1 MEPFMMTWRLTG
13 AAVYLAVL
21 AGCST
26 TEWVHPNKP
35 KDEFAQDYNKCQ
47 SDTLRDPKLQQGI
60 QLLLLEATER
70 CVQKKGW
77 RLVEKE

>member
-1 MEPFMMTWRLTG
+1 MTVRHATSTVLWLTCL
-13 AAVYLAVL
+13 V
-21 AGCST
+21 GCSS

-35 KDEFAQDYNKCQ
+35 KDAFAQDYNQCQ
-47 SDTLRDPKLQQGI
+47 ADTLRDPKLQQGI

-77 RLVEKE
+77 RLREKE

>member
-1 MEPFMMTWRLTG
+1 MIEWCLTG
-13 AAVYLAVL
+13 AVACLILL

-35 KDEFAQDYNKCQ
+35 KDEFAQDYNVCQ
-47 SDTLRDPKLQQGI
+47 ADILSDPKLQQGI
-60 QLLLLEATER
+60 RLLVLEATER

-77 RLVEKE
+77 RLVEKQ

>member
-1 MEPFMMTWRLTG
+1 MIRWRVSG
-13 AAVYLAVL
+13 AAVCLAVL

-26 TEWVHPNKP
+26 AEWVHPNKP

-77 RLVEKE
+77 RLVERQ

>member
-1 MEPFMMTWRLTG
+1 MIAWRRTVAIVVWVL
-13 AAVYLAVL
+13 L

-35 KDEFAQDYNKCQ
+35 TDAFAHDYNACQ
-47 SDTLRDPKLQQGI
+47 TEVLRDPKLQQGI

-70 CVQKKGW
+70 CVQKRGW
-77 RLVEKE
+77 RLVEKR